1 MCSLLLLQ
9 MLAEEAGKFH
19 HIDRV
24 FANDFGEGSVG
35 NNAPFIGG
43 VLEIVGLVKS
53 KYIFRKNNC
62 LCSSGFAITCI

>member
-1 MCSLLLLQ
+1 

-35 NNAPFIGG
+35 DDAPFIGG
-43 VLEIVGLVKS
+43 VLEVVGFDVIPDL
-53 KYIFRKNNC
+53 FGRFGAGGGGGADDFC
-62 LCSSGFAITCI
+62 